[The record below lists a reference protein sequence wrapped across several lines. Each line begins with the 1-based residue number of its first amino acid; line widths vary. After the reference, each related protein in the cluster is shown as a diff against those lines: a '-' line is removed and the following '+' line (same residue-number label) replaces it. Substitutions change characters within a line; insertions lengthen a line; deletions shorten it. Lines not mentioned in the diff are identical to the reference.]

1 MANAN
6 ITAGSFDISDYKF
19 YEDVYDTTSKQYVED
34 VIQIT
39 DITANSNVFVT
50 SAIPFNND
58 IIVYQN
64 NKLLKLGTDYSI
76 VTDNQGIRLSD
87 NIKLVKGDLLN
98 VKTFTKKDRLTNI
111 DAYGFFEI
119 PEVLK
124 FNPRNETIKNIAFSD
139 TMDHFHNMIE
149 SQAGFTGSTTGSNN
163 YKDTAKD
170 FSTTRV
176 SIAQTS
182 DDILTPMYMSK
193 SSSREFINSLR
204 FGNNEYIKFKNKF
217 IGSAESYLTNT
228 DYLGAKFRNN

>member
-1 MANAN
+1 
-6 ITAGSFDISDYKF
+6 
-19 YEDVYDTTSKQYVED
+19 
-34 VIQIT
+34 
-39 DITANSNVFVT
+39 
-50 SAIPFNND
+50 
-58 IIVYQN
+58 
-64 NKLLKLGTDYSI
+64 
-76 VTDNQGIRLSD
+76 
-87 NIKLVKGDLLN
+87 
-98 VKTFTKKDRLTNI
+98 
-111 DAYGFFEI
+111 
-119 PEVLK
+119 
-124 FNPRNETIKNIAFSD
+124 
-139 TMDHFHNMIE
+139 MDHFHNMIE

-228 DYLGAKFRNN
+228 DYLGSTNLEIIDTILKTIKSSRYLKTPKLTYMALIGTNYTSSFNYYYRYVCSRLHI